1 MKAYWALMAGRFTSD
16 LDGGS
21 RIAAAIADVARVRAI
36 LLDAARSGEAVS
48 YSDVLHQ
55 LGTRFTRPKMRA
67 LCKTLGAIDR
77 TGAAA
82 GEPELAVLVV
92 RESDGLPGQ
101 GWWTAYV
108 RETGYEGPWLGAGAV
123 KLVKALQEVAFR
135 YWRAH

>member
-1 MKAYWALMAGRFTSD
+1 MGGRFTSD
-16 LDGGS
+16 LDDGAG
-21 RIAAAIADVARVRAI
+21 IAAAIADVPLVRAI
-36 LLDAARSGEAVS
+36 LLDAACAGEAVS

-77 TGAAA
+77 TGVAA

-101 GWWTAYV
+101 GWWTEYV
-108 RETGYEGPWLGAGAV
+108 RQTGYQGPWLGAGAA
-123 KLVKALQEVAFR
+123 KLVKKMQQKAFR